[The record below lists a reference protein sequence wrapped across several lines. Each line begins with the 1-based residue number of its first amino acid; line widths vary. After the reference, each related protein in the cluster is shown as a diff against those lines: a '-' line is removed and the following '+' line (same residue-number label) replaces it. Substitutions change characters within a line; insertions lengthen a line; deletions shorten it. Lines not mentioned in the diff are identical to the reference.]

1 MTNAVPEGEST
12 GKNVDA
18 VIDEPAD
25 LSSAKERKS
34 GKDTASQRRYK
45 TLALGLIPV
54 VVLGGLLSMDSI
66 PGTNISLTVPYAA
79 EGPGPTVDTLSQVD
93 GTDVVEVVADDVDT
107 PEGQL
112 NMTTVS
118 VTTNMTLGQV
128 LYKWLSTD
136 DTIVPLSNYMR
147 PDTTMEEVE
156 EANKQAFVQSESA
169 ATYTAMEYLGVPV
182 KTVVAEVLKDSPAR
196 TVLERGDVI
205 TEVNGTPAAEPA
217 EIQRLIQSQAP
228 GDELTL
234 KIERAEQ
241 VREEKLTLG
250 ERPEDDSLAFLGVT
264 MLAEPDTD
272 IEVNY
277 NLQDIGGPSAGMMF
291 TLAVIDKLSP
301 GDLSGGNF
309 VAGTGTIGLD
319 GQVGPI
325 GGIKHKVRASMD
337 AGAELFLAPAD
348 NCQEATS
355 RDHGDMVIASVR
367 TIDDAIKAM
376 EDFAAGKEVTT
387 CPAS

>member
-34 GKDTASQRRYK
+34 GKGTASQRRYK

-128 LYKWLSTD
+128 LYKWISTD

-169 ATYTAMEYLGVPV
+169 ATYTAMEDR
-182 KTVVAEVLKDSPAR
+182 KSVV
-196 TVLERGDVI
+196 
-205 TEVNGTPAAEPA
+205 
-217 EIQRLIQSQAP
+217 
-228 GDELTL
+228 
-234 KIERAEQ
+234 
-241 VREEKLTLG
+241 
-250 ERPEDDSLAFLGVT
+250 
-264 MLAEPDTD
+264 
-272 IEVNY
+272 
-277 NLQDIGGPSAGMMF
+277 
-291 TLAVIDKLSP
+291 
-301 GDLSGGNF
+301 
-309 VAGTGTIGLD
+309 
-319 GQVGPI
+319 
-325 GGIKHKVRASMD
+325 
-337 AGAELFLAPAD
+337 
-348 NCQEATS
+348 
-355 RDHGDMVIASVR
+355 
-367 TIDDAIKAM
+367 
-376 EDFAAGKEVTT
+376 
-387 CPAS
+387 